1 MVKDSQD
8 VSNFDKG
15 KVYEEKEKIDPFY
28 QKEGGSPRNTKII
41 EAKQILHR
49 DTIFLNRFDILD
61 AGNRKNAEELEET
74 KFFFN

>member
-1 MVKDSQD
+1 MVKDIQD
-8 VSNFDKG
+8 VSNFEKG
-15 KVYEEKEKIDPFY
+15 KVYEEKEKIDPFF
-28 QKEGGSPRNTKII
+28 QREGSPRKTKIM

-74 KFFFN
+74 KLPHF